1 MGWLGSVG
9 LLAKESW
16 DMENEVGLWVVEGT
30 SPCWGRAKGK
40 KECVGNADEIRAGVT
55 QSVVKRQ

>member
-1 MGWLGSVG
+1 MG
-9 LLAKESW
+9 LLAEEPLE
-16 DMENEVGLWVVEGT
+16 MEDEVGLWVVEGT

-40 KECVGNADEIRAGVT
+40 KECVENADEIRAGVA